1 MKIVICD
8 KDEVYLRKLKHLLE
22 EIYCEKR
29 YEVDIYT
36 FSDSR
41 TFLSYAEK
49 EKADVV
55 ILYLIIDEMDGIDV
69 GRQLRLLQGNKV
81 KLIYISSINAYAT
94 ETYEPETAAFLLKPI
109 NKSKLKKICNILPYN
124 EQL

>member
-55 ILYLIIDEMDGIDV
+55 ILDLVIDEMNGIDV
-69 GRQLRLLQGNKV
+69 ARQLRLLQGKKV
-81 KLIYISSINAYAT
+81 KLIYISSINACAT
-94 ETYEPETAAFLLKPI
+94 ETYELETAAFLLKPI
-109 NKSKLKKICNILPYN
+109 NKSKLKKICDILLYS
-124 EQL
+124 E